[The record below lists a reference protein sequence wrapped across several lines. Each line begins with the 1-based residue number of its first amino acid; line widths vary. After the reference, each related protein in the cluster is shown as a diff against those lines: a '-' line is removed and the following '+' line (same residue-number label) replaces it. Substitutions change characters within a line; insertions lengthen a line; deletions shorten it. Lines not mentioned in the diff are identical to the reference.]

1 MTRRE
6 RVFEAVREILRK
18 EPTGALRYSDL
29 LRKVK
34 EACPDIKENTI
45 VGALHAL
52 RERIKSGHIKD
63 IEIPSKGIFRLMQ
76 DKEEP
81 ISIKEE
87 DLYQPFADYLT
98 YELKECTKAV
108 PLGRKVFDEKWGTP
122 DVFGVYKF
130 PDYEPIKLPVPEV
143 VSAEIKLDPNQLV
156 VAFGQACSYKLFSHK
171 VYLVVPNQESDELVR
186 LESLCIRFGLG
197 DYRPK
202 FQIRTRA
209 LKGEPD
215 YFYLN
220 NNLNKL
226 KQKDPKKFKD
236 LFG

>member
-1 MTRRE
+1 
-6 RVFEAVREILRK
+6 
-18 EPTGALRYSDL
+18 
-29 LRKVK
+29 
-34 EACPDIKENTI
+34 
-45 VGALHAL
+45 
-52 RERIKSGHIKD
+52 
-63 IEIPSKGIFRLMQ
+63 
-76 DKEEP
+76 
-81 ISIKEE
+81 
-87 DLYQPFADYLT
+87 
-98 YELKECTKAV
+98 
-108 PLGRKVFDEKWGTP
+108 
-122 DVFGVYKF
+122 
-130 PDYEPIKLPVPEV
+130 
-143 VSAEIKLDPNQLV
+143 V
-156 VAFGQACSYKLFSHK
+156 VAFGQACSY
-171 VYLVVPNQESDELVR
+171 NQESDELVR